1 MGRSRASSKIFILH
15 LSWAM
20 IVVYIKTSLYRK
32 CCMKVFLNGPVLSF
46 WMSSFI
52 LVFYCFLADSCIQSP
67 RGRSKKKAKA
77 KRERTE
83 RINSNPTIVAKRA
96 RSFHVNTVHN
106 QYLNNLRRK
115 KKKPS
120 VYPLVEFRP
129 KQYNRT
135 SQSKNRGDKFF
146 RNNEKN
152 KGVCYTW

>member
-1 MGRSRASSKIFILH
+1 
-15 LSWAM
+15 
-20 IVVYIKTSLYRK
+20 
-32 CCMKVFLNGPVLSF
+32 
-46 WMSSFI
+46 MSSFI

-67 RGRSKKKAKA
+67 RGRSKKSWKDSKKKAKA

-135 SQSKNRGDKFF
+135 SQSKNRGDVLSLFSEGIFSVVFLINRFLTHFYIQRSSEVHRKI
-146 RNNEKN
+146 
-152 KGVCYTW
+152 W